1 MILGRKRDREV
12 VRGFES
18 CETGADDF
26 KHRDHLVV
34 AIWYLQTMDRKAAL
48 DRMRDGLL
56 RFLDHHGVDTTKYSE
71 EITSFWIERV
81 AQKLDE
87 IGGNASVVEKCNAS
101 ISHRFTRIKA
111 RISRL
116 IHRRAAR
123 VGGEALLEMF

>member
-1 MILGRKRDREV
+1 MTYQSEAEIETV

-34 AIWYLQTMDRKAAL
+34 AIWYLQTMDKETAL

-56 RFLDHHGVDTTKYSE
+56 RFLDHHIGDTTKYSE

-81 AQKLDE
+81 AHKLDE
-87 IGGNASVVEKCNAS
+87 LGAETPFVEKCN
-101 ISHRFTRIKA
+101 RIVELHEFGPEIYTDKNA
-111 RISRL
+111 D
-116 IHRRAAR
+116 
-123 VGGEALLEMF
+123 